1 MPLPTIGTAWP
12 PEDQR
17 PIFQRLNEWQ
27 AWWSGDPDALRKAY
41 AGTSVRPPLAARG
54 GVAGAVKRFFWGE
67 SGTSRQGSTKLHVPL
82 AADICQASGD
92 LLFAEPV
99 KATVDN
105 EQAQERLDLILADG
119 AHSTFTTAAE
129 IGAALGGTFL
139 RVVWD
144 ETVTDHPFIDSVDAD
159 YAAPE
164 FKWSRLQAVTF
175 YFIVETRGQVVF
187 RHAERHE
194 LDANGQGVVYHG
206 LYEGTASELGRLAP
220 LTDHR
225 ATEGIV
231 VDADGKVDTGTPGLA
246 AVYIPNVLPNRS
258 WRKHPVGRNL
268 GRSDLDQLEP
278 LFDALDEVYAS
289 WMRDIRLGKARI
301 LAGRTALEDN
311 GLGQGATFDLDRE
324 VYEGLNSTPGAA
336 KDAGGLEIEQVQF
349 AIRYE
354 EHLETAKELTRLILR
369 TAGYSAATFGDTG
382 EGGGAVTASEVHS
395 RDRRTTLT
403 RGRKERHFRTGLER
417 LLAKLLD
424 IDRIVFNGPG
434 APGPVTVEFPDGA
447 QDSSLETAQTVQ
459 ALYTAQSAS
468 TQVRV
473 QMMHPDW
480 DQADVDEEVGR
491 IMGEFSLSDPD
502 TIGSDGFNL
511 SGQFGQDD
519 EEVGDDGEDL
529 GSTE

>member
-41 AGTSVRPPLAARG
+41 AGGTQRPSLAARG

-67 SGTSRQGSTKLHVPL
+67 PGNSRQGSTKLHVPL

-105 EQAQERLDLILADG
+105 DKAQERLDLILADG

-231 VDADGKVDTGTPGLA
+231 VDAEGKVDTGTPGLA

-278 LFDALDEVYAS
+278 LLDALDEVYAS

-324 VYEGLNSTPGAA
+324 VYEGLNVAPGAA
-336 KDAGGLEIEQVQF
+336 KDDALAISQVQF

-382 EGGGAVTASEVHS
+382 DGGGAVTASEVHS
-395 RDRRTTLT
+395 RDRRTMLT

-480 DQADVDEEVGR
+480 DQADIDEEVAR
-491 IMGEFSLSDPD
+491 IMSEFSLSDPD

-511 SGQFGQDD
+511 SGQFGQGD
-519 EEVGDDGEDL
+519 EEPSFPTDSIE
-529 GSTE
+529 S

>member
-1 MPLPTIGTAWP
+1 MPLPMTGGHWP
-12 PEDQR
+12 PEDQQ
-17 PIFQRLNEWQ
+17 PIFQRLEEWQ
-27 AWWSGDPDALRKAY
+27 AWWAGDADALRKVY
-41 AGTSVRPPLAARG
+41 AGAATRPSVAARG
-54 GVAGAVKRFFWGE
+54 GVVGAVKRFFWGE
-67 SGTSRQGSTKLHVPL
+67 NGTSRQGSTKLHVPI

-99 KATVDN
+99 KATVDD
-105 EQAQERLDLILADG
+105 ETAQERLDEILADG

-144 ETVTDHPFIDSVDAD
+144 ESVTDHPFIDAVDAD

-164 FKWSRLQAVTF
+164 FKWSRLRAVTF
-175 YFIVETRGQVVF
+175 YFIVETRGQTVF

-194 LDANGQGVVYHG
+194 LDAFGNGVIYHG
-206 LYEGTASELGRLAP
+206 LYEGTKSELGRLTP
-220 LTDHR
+220 LTDHK

-231 VDADGKVDTGTPGLA
+231 VDAEGKIDTGTPGLA
-246 AVYIPNVLPNRS
+246 AVYIPNVLPNRL
-258 WRKHPVGRNL
+258 WRKHHVGRNL

-278 LFDALDEVYAS
+278 LLDALDETYAS

-324 VYEGLNSTPGAA
+324 VYEGINVPPGAA
-336 KDAGGLEIEQVQF
+336 KDVGLDIEQVQF
-349 AIRYE
+349 AIRYQ

-369 TAGYSAATFGDTG
+369 TAGYSAATFGDQG
-382 EGGGAVTASEVHS
+382 EGGAVTASEVHS

-417 LLAKLLD
+417 LFEKLLD
-424 IDRIVFNGPG
+424 IDRVWFNGHG
-434 APGPVTVEFPDGA
+434 YSGPVTVEFPDGA
-447 QDSSLETAQTVQ
+447 QDSQLEIAQTVQ
-459 ALYTAQSAS
+459 ALYSAQAGS

-480 DQADVDEEVGR
+480 DQDDVDDEVAR
-491 IMGEFSLSDPD
+491 IMSEFSLSDPD
-502 TIGSDGFNL
+502 TIGANGYGL
-511 SGQFGQDD
+511 SGMFGQND
-519 EEVGDDGEDL
+519 EEVGDDGHD
-529 GSTE
+529 TE

>member
-1 MPLPTIGTAWP
+1 MPLPITGGHWP

-17 PIFQRLNEWQ
+17 PIFQRLEEWQ
-27 AWWSGDPDALRKAY
+27 AWWSGDPEALRKAY
-41 AGTSVRPPLAARG
+41 AGAEARPSVAARG
-54 GVAGAVKRFFWGE
+54 GVVGAVKRFFWGQPT
-67 SGTSRQGSTKLHVPL
+67 GGNRQNTKLHVPI

-99 KATVDN
+99 KATVED
-105 EQAQERLDLILADG
+105 EKAQERLDEILADG

-144 ETVTDHPFIDSVDAD
+144 ESVTDHPFIDSVDAD

-175 YFIVETRGQVVF
+175 YFIVETRGQTVF

-194 LDANGQGVVYHG
+194 LDAAGNGVIYHG

-225 ATEGIV
+225 ATENIV
-231 VDADGKVDTGTPGLA
+231 VDAEGKIDTGTPGLA
-246 AVYIPNVLPNRS
+246 AVYIPNVLPNRA
-258 WRKHPVGRNL
+258 WRKHPIGRNL

-278 LFDALDEVYAS
+278 LLDALDETYAS

-311 GLGQGATFDLDRE
+311 GPGQGATFDLDRE
-324 VYEGLNSTPGAA
+324 VYESINVPPGAA
-336 KDAGGLEIEQVQF
+336 KDSGLDIETVQF
-349 AIRYE
+349 AIRYQ

-382 EGGGAVTASEVHS
+382 EGGATTATEVQS
-395 RDRRTTLT
+395 RDRRTNLT

-417 LLAKLLD
+417 LLVKLLD
-424 IDRIVFNGPG
+424 VDRVWFNGHG
-434 APGPVTVEFPDGA
+434 FSGPVDVEFPDGA
-447 QDSSLETAQTVQ
+447 QDSQLEAAQTVQ
-459 ALYTAQSAS
+459 ALYAAQAAS

-480 DQADVDEEVGR
+480 DTPTIDEEVSR
-491 IMGEFSLSDPD
+491 IMSEFSLSDPD
-502 TIGSDGFNL
+502 TIGSGGFRL
-511 SGQFGQDD
+511 SGQFEAEDD
-519 EEVGDDGEDL
+519 EEVTDDDAEPRSDR
-529 GSTE
+529 

>member
-1 MPLPTIGTAWP
+1 MPLPLVGTAWP

-41 AGTSVRPPLAARG
+41 AGTSVRPSLAARG

-105 EQAQERLDLILADG
+105 GKAQERLDEILADG

-194 LDANGQGVVYHG
+194 LDATGQGVVYHG

-231 VDADGKVDTGTPGLA
+231 VDAEGKVDTGTPGLA

-278 LFDALDEVYAS
+278 LLDALDEVYAS

-324 VYEGLNSTPGAA
+324 VYEGLNVAPGAA
-336 KDAGGLEIEQVQF
+336 KDDALAISQVQF

-382 EGGGAVTASEVHS
+382 DGGGAVTASEVHS
-395 RDRRTTLT
+395 RDRRTMLT

-459 ALYTAQSAS
+459 ALYSAQSAS

-480 DQADVDEEVGR
+480 DQADIDEEVGR
-491 IMGEFSLSDPD
+491 IMSEFSLSDPD
-502 TIGSDGFNL
+502 TIGSNGFNL
-511 SGQFGQDD
+511 SGQFGQGD
-519 EEVGDDGEDL
+519 EEPSFPTDSIE
-529 GSTE
+529 S